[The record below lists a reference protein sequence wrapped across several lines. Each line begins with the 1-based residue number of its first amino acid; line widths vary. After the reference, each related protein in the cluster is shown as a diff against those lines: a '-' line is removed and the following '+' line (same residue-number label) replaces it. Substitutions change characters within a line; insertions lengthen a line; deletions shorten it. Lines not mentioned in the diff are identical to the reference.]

1 MSDKIYYL
9 AKDWDNCEKVVKNDK
24 FRDQFLDKL
33 KNDEHFRTVTLGW
46 TSKSVD
52 EYVKEYKARA
62 KCPGDFI
69 KAKGSYNKKTKERK
83 FQMCTMYKLGRLVN
97 KSADGKTYTIK
108 TEGGADKEFPKNEVC
123 QYDKSHDAEEI
134 PDDVCAVKGF
144 GEAAL
149 LKTMRRRLVE
159 KLSIY
164 TYVGDVI
171 LCLNPYMK
179 IPAMVD
185 IANPP
190 KQYVANEN
198 LCKNRYLQQQ
208 QQQVQTRKRS
218 KLVCLCT
225 FRILRTVQTRQLSFS
240 AQSRSELYREW
251 RVGSR

>member
-9 AKDWDNCEKVVKNDK
+9 AKDWDNCEKAVKNDK
-24 FRDQFLDKL
+24 FRDQFLNKL

-46 TSKSVD
+46 TSKSMD

-69 KAKGSYNKKTKERK
+69 KEKGSYNKKTKERK
-83 FQMCTMYKLGRLVN
+83 FQTCTMYKLGRLVN

-108 TEGGADKEFPKNEVC
+108 TEGGADKDFPKNEVC
-123 QYDKSHDAEEI
+123 QYDKSHDADEI

-171 LCLNPYMK
+171 LCLNPYMR
-179 IPAMVD
+179 IPAMAD

-190 KQYVANEN
+190 KQYVTNDN
-198 LCKNRYLQQQ
+198 LCKNRYLRINFTNKTGTNSERNR
-208 QQQVQTRKRS
+208 TRMPLHIS
-218 KLVCLCT
+218 HITDSSNPTIIL
-225 FRILRTVQTRQLSFS
+225 LRTV
-240 AQSRSELYREW
+240 EI
-251 RVGSR
+251 RVVS